1 MAKPTTTDPIL
12 SELTM
17 IRKLLVLAL
26 LRSGITQGQMGGVLG
41 LDQSEVS
48 RMFPKGALAA
58 FKAKPKKGS
67 SKAETSDA

>member
-1 MAKPTTTDPIL
+1 MPKPTTDPIL

-26 LRSGITQGQMGGVLG
+26 LRSGITQGQLGGVLG

-58 FKAKPKKGS
+58 FKGKANKAT
-67 SKAETSDA
+67 SKLETSDA

>member
-1 MAKPTTTDPIL
+1 MAKPMTDPIV

-26 LRSGITQGQMGGVLG
+26 LRSGITQGQLGGVLG

-58 FKAKPKKGS
+58 FKGKTKKADSKP
-67 SKAETSDA
+67 ETSDG

>member
-1 MAKPTTTDPIL
+1 MAKATSDPIL
-12 SELTM
+12 TELVM

-26 LRSGITQGQMGGVLG
+26 LRSGITQGQLGGILG

-58 FKAKPKKGS
+58 FKGKAQKGS
-67 SKAETSDA
+67 SKPETADA

>member
-1 MAKPTTTDPIL
+1 MAKPTTDPIL

-26 LRSGITQGQMGGVLG
+26 LRSGITQGQLGGILG

-58 FKAKPKKGS
+58 FKAKTKKPAT
-67 SKAETSDA
+67 KPEKSDG

>member
-1 MAKPTTTDPIL
+1 MAKPTTDPIL
-12 SELTM
+12 SELAM

-26 LRSGITQGQMGGVLG
+26 LRSGITQGQLGGILG

-58 FKAKPKKGS
+58 FKPKAKRAGS
-67 SKAETSDA
+67 KPETSDG

>member
-1 MAKPTTTDPIL
+1 MAKPTTDPIL

-26 LRSGITQGQMGGVLG
+26 LRSGITQGQLGGVLG

-58 FKAKPKKGS
+58 FKGKAKRLPQAG
-67 SKAETSDA
+67 AE